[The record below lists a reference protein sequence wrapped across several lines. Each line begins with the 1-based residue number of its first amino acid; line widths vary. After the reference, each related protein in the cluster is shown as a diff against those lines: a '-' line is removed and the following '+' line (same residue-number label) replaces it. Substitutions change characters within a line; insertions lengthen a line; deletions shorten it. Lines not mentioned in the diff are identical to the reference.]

1 MQGKWLVQSDDY
13 GNLYFYN
20 TITGESVWELPE
32 EEENEDQQDKAVEVE
47 VAKTTN
53 NQHNAKIPEL
63 ERPQA
68 HYSVYAIA
76 VGVADTMV
84 NIVETIENS
93 AEKLKNS
100 KIRRKF
106 VSPAA
111 EKRFLKNKE
120 NEEKKKRHLRDRTIT
135 AYISVLVP
143 KIEPGGAGEGGE
155 KRRQVRT
162 LFTAEESRRWQ
173 RERELERSQATCN
186 TTS

>member
-93 AEKLKNS
+93 AEKLKTPKSDANS
-100 KIRRKF
+100 YRQQPRRGF
-106 VSPAA
+106 SRI
-111 EKRFLKNKE
+111 KRT
-120 NEEKKKRHLRDRTIT
+120 RRRRRGISAT
-135 AYISVLVP
+135 A
-143 KIEPGGAGEGGE
+143 
-155 KRRQVRT
+155 Q
-162 LFTAEESRRWQ
+162 
-173 RERELERSQATCN
+173 SQLILAF
-186 TTS
+186 